1 MIQIHIKN
9 YYFLWH
15 SHRKELNKGLN
26 PLNKT
31 PFLII
36 STSCCNKVLITKD
49 SLKSLSVLMK
59 SLNTYTLISKAL
71 KSVLF
76 YSMINLKMYKLA
88 LLKRVSSNW
97 ILPNFKSKTT
107 KYVSVIVTNT
117 IMMAVAVLVL
127 LMLTPNSIFT
137 LNLSLILPI
146 EFFLFSINPISKLK
160 WSSM

>member
-1 MIQIHIKN
+1 
-9 YYFLWH
+9 
-15 SHRKELNKGLN
+15 
-26 PLNKT
+26 
-31 PFLII
+31 
-36 STSCCNKVLITKD
+36 
-49 SLKSLSVLMK
+49 MK
-59 SLNTYTLISKAL
+59 SLNICTLISKAL

-97 ILPNFKSKTT
+97 ILPNFNSKTT

-160 WSSM
+160 